1 MSDGVGQSTV
11 SAVGQSVGLR
21 DRGDLMEA
29 GYLMDGGDFR
39 ATVARALDGVGR
51 VCSHSFRSRPTRA
64 RWDRRATGDR
74 RGSGRRLDPASW
86 TGDLM
91 EAGYLMAG
99 SDFRTGQRGRV
110 DGGRRLM

>member
-29 GYLMDGGDFR
+29 GYLM
-39 ATVARALDGVGR
+39 
-51 VCSHSFRSRPTRA
+51 
-64 RWDRRATGDR
+64 
-74 RGSGRRLDPASW
+74 
-86 TGDLM
+86 
-91 EAGYLMAG
+91 AG